1 MQIRFIGVAATLTTT
16 AVVSGCGL
24 IGPAPSEEPP
34 QSGKISIDG
43 TALSTEA
50 VDCTQQEWSMMIDA
64 KAEQGSAQVFLEL
77 GGEQPIVRTVTIAGV
92 NDINGSA
99 GGDVGEADAR
109 IDGNVFTISGTVVGA
124 DGRNPAQMR
133 SMPFEI
139 KAPC

>member
-1 MQIRFIGVAATLTTT
+1 MRFRSSGLSVLAAA

-24 IGPAPSEEPP
+24 TGPTPSEEPA

-43 TALSTEA
+43 TALRTEA
-50 VDCTQQEWSMMIDA
+50 VDCTQHEWSMTIDA
-64 KAEQGSAQVFLEL
+64 KAKQGSAQVFLEL
-77 GGEQPIVRTVTIAGV
+77 GGEKPIVRTVDIQGV

-99 GGDVGEADAR
+99 GGDTGEAEAR
-109 IDGNVFTISGTVVGA
+109 IDGNVYTISGTVVGA

-133 SMPFEI
+133 TMPFEI